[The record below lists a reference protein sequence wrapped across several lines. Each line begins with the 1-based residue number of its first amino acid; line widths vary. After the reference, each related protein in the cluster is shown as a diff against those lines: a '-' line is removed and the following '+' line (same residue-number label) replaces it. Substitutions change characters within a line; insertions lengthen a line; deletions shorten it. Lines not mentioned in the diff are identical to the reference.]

1 MSTLLLF
8 AFVTSGE
15 FQHGLWIR
23 ASSIA
28 HADSMFK
35 VVERAT
41 ELGVTD
47 IYAQVVIAG
56 YAYYESDI
64 LPRSQYLSRVSE
76 PEYDPLD
83 SLLRAVRS
91 KPIRVHAW
99 VNALLVWSLD
109 EPPDSVSHVLYSH
122 PEWFLT
128 DVHKRRMA
136 HYTHQ
141 QWESLGLEGLFL
153 DPYQHEVREYLARV
167 CGEIAR
173 KYPVDGIHL
182 DFIRYPGILWGL
194 PDTDE
199 AMIFAGLEA
208 DTLRWL
214 NLTRYPRLPFYLRW
228 MAWHYSLLNQ
238 AKEQTIFQT
247 VEHVRRSIKKSA
259 LNKNCLLS
267 AAVFANPSLAQYR
280 FAQGWWRWGEVL
292 DFPVVMSYTQDIS
305 LFSDFVDFGLTHRC
319 DAVFGIGFL
328 WPHMEPE
335 AFWEEEAV
343 KQKFGKGVCYFDYT
357 NIDTMVDLKTLKV
370 QGVIDSSLIDTTRSF
385 VVHDVFTDSANPC
398 LVDDGEAYL
407 AWGDDLEFSAFLLS
421 LSLNPERDLA
431 RMNMSRDDFVEQIRK
446 DVAAF
451 QSLDKA
457 IFPLGDE
464 LIEPPRRVV
473 SYTFLPWEED
483 SAAVR
488 EQVLQVKRFARQE
501 IIYPRAMDHFARAV
515 FGAEKGRRE
524 ICETAEGIYVFRV
537 ERVLGGGKK
546 VWRKDIKLPLLPVYQ
561 NWTIQMRFR
570 TKLY

>member
-1 MSTLLLF
+1 MFVSLLLTCV
-8 AFVTSGE
+8 AFNE
-15 FQHGLWIR
+15 FQHGLWVR

-28 HADSMFK
+28 HGDSMFK

-56 YAYYESDI
+56 YAYYDSDI

-83 SLLRAVRS
+83 SLIRTVRS

-109 EPPDSVSHVLYSH
+109 EPPDSMSHVLYSH

-141 QWESLGLEGLFL
+141 QWESFGLEGLFL
-153 DPYQHEVREYLARV
+153 DPYQHEVREYLASV

-182 DFIRYPGILWGL
+182 DFIRYPGTLWGL

-214 NLTRYPRLPFYLRW
+214 NLTRYPRLSFYLRW
-228 MAWHYSLLNQ
+228 MVWHYSLLNQ
-238 AKEQTIFQT
+238 TKEQTIFQT
-247 VEHVRRSIKKSA
+247 VEHVRRSIEKNA
-259 LNKNCLLS
+259 LNKNCVLS

-292 DFPVVMSYTQDIS
+292 DFPVVMSYTQDIR
-305 LFSDFVDFGLTHRC
+305 LFTDFVDFGLTHRR

-328 WPHMEPE
+328 WPHMEAE
-335 AFWEEEAV
+335 AFWQEEAV
-343 KQKFGKGVCYFDYT
+343 NQKLGQGVCYFDYT
-357 NIDTMVDLKTLKV
+357 NIDTMVDVKKLKV
-370 QGVIDSSLIDTTRSF
+370 QGTIDSTLIDTTRYS
-385 VVHDVFTDSANPC
+385 VVDNVFTDSANPC
-398 LVDDGEAYL
+398 LVEDGEAYVS
-407 AWGDDLEFSAFLLS
+407 WGDDLEFSAFLLS
-421 LSLNPERDLA
+421 MSLNPERDLA
-431 RMNMSRDDFVEQIRK
+431 RMNMSREDFIEQIRK
-446 DVAAF
+446 DEAAF

-457 IFPLGDE
+457 VFPLGDE

-483 SAAVR
+483 SAAIR
-488 EQVLQVKRFARQE
+488 EQALQVKRFAHQE
-501 IIYPRAMDHFARAV
+501 ILYPRAMDHFARAV
-515 FGAEKGRRE
+515 FGAEKGRHE

-537 ERVLGGGKK
+537 ERMLSGGKK
-546 VWRKDIKLPLLPVYQ
+546 VWRKDIKLPLLPVYE